1 MINIVISVL
10 LLVSS
15 AFAGGQD
22 KKVIVKKVVVGD
34 QSEHSNINVDANVE
48 DGVCSIII
56 TRDGETSEFSF
67 DLEDENALAEIEE
80 KIEALGLD
88 AHVKA
93 LAFGDDSKYII
104 HAGSSDAAFLGVH
117 LQDLTEQLRKY
128 FKVKDGNGVLVS
140 EVVEDSPADKG
151 GIKAGDI
158 IIKVDGTSIDG
169 PKSLQKIIRSF
180 KPDDKIKLTLMR
192 NGRKKTISAT
202 LGEQENNFSW
212 KNEFSGDNHK
222 MMFFDVDTDIHKM
235 DDHVKKQFKIMKK
248 HKDESG
254 ELQEDLKSIR
264 HELEA
269 LKKDI
274 ETLKNP

>member
-1 MINIVISVL
+1 MINMVLSAL

-22 KKVIVKKVVVGD
+22 KKVIVKKVIVGD
-34 QSEHSNINVDANVE
+34 QSEHLNIDVDAKVK
-48 DGVCSIII
+48 DGVCTIVI

-93 LAFGDDSKYII
+93 LALGDDSKFII
-104 HAGSSDAAFLGVH
+104 HTGDSDAAFLGVH
-117 LQDLTEQLRKY
+117 LQDLTKQLRKY
-128 FKVKDGNGVLVS
+128 FKVKDGSGVLVS
-140 EVVEDSPADKG
+140 EVVEDSPAEKG

-158 IIKVDGTSIDG
+158 IVKVEDTSIDG
-169 PKSLQKIIRSF
+169 PKSLQKVIRSF
-180 KPDDKIKLTLMR
+180 NPEDKVKITLMR

-202 LGEQENNFSW
+202 LGEQETTFGW
-212 KNEFSGDNHK
+212 KQALPGNGHK
-222 MMFFDVDTDIHKM
+222 MMFFDMDTDIHEM
-235 DDHVKKQFKIMKK
+235 DNPVKKHFRIMKR

-254 ELQEDLKSIR
+254 ELQEDLNSIR
-264 HELEA
+264 QELEA

-274 ETLKNP
+274 EKLKNP